1 MHPIQRQKI
10 KKDKGIAV
18 TTYIP
23 PKESGLSK
31 LVFKASVELVPSF
44 NEPESLALNFLWHT
58 AIILKDIERPGW
70 SGYMS
75 NVSVGKYPGKSIVNL
90 LPIIDLDPSNM
101 SCIYSTINFVIDQA
115 KRLNIET
122 PVLTFDQPLWLKVAE
137 IINVKSIRIVLILVG
152 FHLIMSFLGSIGKL
166 MKGSE
171 ISEALQTVYGK
182 NAVEHMMSGKAVT
195 RAIRGHFRTSSA
207 LFTKLISPIFQASF
221 DQNNNQHD
229 NDIYVNN
236 TRNVSEE
243 NDNSDLDY
251 FKEEND
257 EKTIINTDDQ
267 LSESEITILGE
278 LYKIIEKT
286 P

>member
-1 MHPIQRQKI
+1 
-10 KKDKGIAV
+10 
-18 TTYIP
+18 
-23 PKESGLSK
+23 
-31 LVFKASVELVPSF
+31 
-44 NEPESLALNFLWHT
+44 
-58 AIILKDIERPGW
+58 
-70 SGYMS
+70 MS

-221 DQNNNQHD
+221 DQNNTQPD

-236 TRNVSEE
+236 THDVSEE

-251 FKEEND
+251 SKEEND
-257 EKTIINTDDQ
+257 ENKIINADDQ
-267 LSESEITILGE
+267 LSEAEITSLGE
-278 LYKIIEKT
+278 LYKITEKSQKKQHNIF
-286 P
+286 PGQIC